1 MIKASVTLIY
11 LVVAVDQV
19 GVIYL
24 SKLSQVDQDLTKE
37 QTEECTLLHSAWND
51 LTKVWTLPV
60 IHALGL
66 KQPARFNELK
76 RRINGISA
84 TSLAERLSELEQRKV
99 IERKVYPETPPRVEY
114 GLTKKGLEL
123 LHILDGLADW
133 VMKWDR
139 PSNGT
144 TKISEDKIRPVA
156 RSK

>member
-1 MIKASVTLIY
+1 M
-11 LVVAVDQV
+11 
-19 GVIYL
+19 
-24 SKLSQVDQDLTKE
+24 SKLTQLDQDLTKE
-37 QTEECTLLHSAWND
+37 QTEECTLLHAAWND

-76 RRINGISA
+76 RRIHSISA
-84 TSLAERLSELEQRKV
+84 TSLAERLMELEQRKV

-123 LHILDGLADW
+123 LEILDGLAQW
-133 VMKWDR
+133 VMKWDKS
-139 PSNGT
+139 SNGAA
-144 TKISEDKIRPVA
+144 KPGDEKVRALV

>member
-1 MIKASVTLIY
+1 M
-11 LVVAVDQV
+11 
-19 GVIYL
+19 

-37 QTEECTLLHSAWND
+37 QTEECKLLHSAWND

-84 TSLAERLSELEQRKV
+84 TSLAERLNELEQRKV

-123 LHILDGLADW
+123 LEILDGLADW
-133 VMKWDR
+133 VMKWDKS
-139 PSNGT
+139 SNGAAKPSDEKARPLVR
-144 TKISEDKIRPVA
+144 TK
-156 RSK
+156 